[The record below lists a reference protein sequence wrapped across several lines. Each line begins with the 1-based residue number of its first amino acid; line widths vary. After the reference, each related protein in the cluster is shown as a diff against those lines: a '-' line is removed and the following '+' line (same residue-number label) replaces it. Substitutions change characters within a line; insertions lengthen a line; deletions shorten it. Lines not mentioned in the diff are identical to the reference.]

1 MSRPYVT
8 VVVVSHDGARWL
20 GETLRGL
27 LGQSR
32 RPDRVVG
39 VDNGSRDGS
48 ADLLTEAL
56 GPGNVRRLPRS
67 TGFGEAVAEALS
79 DLPAVEDEWVW
90 LLHDDCAP
98 DWRALEALLYAAG
111 QDRKAAVLG
120 PKLRDWLDRRRLL
133 EIGVTVGLTGRRD
146 TGLEP
151 HEFDQ
156 GQHDGT
162 REALSVSTAGMLIR
176 RDVWEAAGGLDPF
189 FPLFRDDLDLC
200 WRVRNAGHRVLAV
213 TDAVAWHAEAAARRR
228 RRITVS
234 GDHPRRLD
242 RRNAIFVVM
251 ANLPFRTMLWALVRN
266 VLGSFVRTSLF
277 LVGKQP
283 ANALD
288 ELVAL
293 GSILIHPLRLLRAR
307 RARRAGR
314 KKGYARV
321 RLLLTPRGSGL
332 RRLVDMVRGFL
343 SGDRPV
349 ESAGRHHHA
358 AAPGKPEDPD
368 ELPPEDRGA
377 VKRFLGRPG
386 VLLVLALTLVTL
398 VASRSLL
405 GGDRLGGGALVPVT
419 GSAADLWAFYT
430 GGSAGWAPPYVA
442 VLAALS
448 LPAFGQ
454 TGPVVSALLLGAVPL
469 AGASA
474 YLATRRLTT
483 LPDLPPFLRRPNHPT
498 GRPPFLRRS
507 KHPPSDRSPA
517 ADGPSGRDPFSSS
530 GRSAVA
536 DAFSGR
542 DPLSSSGRSPVAD
555 GSSGRDPVS
564 PWGRSPVGDGSSGPD
579 FASSSGRSPAGD
591 GSSGPDFASSSG
603 RSPAGDGSSG
613 PDFISSSGRSPAAE
627 GSSGFDLASPSD
639 RALAASG
646 SSRRG
651 LSSTLDVT
659 SAAGRPAGA
668 EPGRRRR
675 GRRGAAVDTGSG
687 AQDEGSAAAS
697 PAGRRA
703 GRATATGAAGR
714 AADSAAGWGEGAVT
728 RTGVAVRVWVAAT
741 YALLPV
747 VTGAVAAGRL
757 GTAVVHVLLPAYA
770 VLGGHLLFGDP
781 RRSRRAAWGLG
792 LLLAVG
798 TAFVPLVYVLV
809 AVLGG
814 AAAWLLRGARPG
826 VLTSAGIAL
835 AVPVALLLPWLV
847 DQALDPGRL
856 LLEAGLH
863 GPALS
868 DARLGPESLLA
879 LNPGGPG
886 VPPFWVTA
894 GLVAAG
900 LAALLARRRRRAVAA
915 GWAAALFAM
924 LVAVV
929 IARITVSGAT
939 AWPGVPLALA
949 AAALIVL
956 AGLSAPGLAALGAAG
971 GVRRMAAVL
980 VAAVAISAPLLAAGH
995 WVVQGVRGPL
1005 RSDVPDPTPPLA
1017 AIHAR
1022 PGERILLVN
1031 GSEFTLLPG
1040 RAPLLGEAELP
1051 ADPEARARVRTAAE
1065 GLVGGRG
1072 GTDAATLAQQGVAMV
1087 AIAPPVP
1094 AGLAETLD
1102 SQPSLQRMSL
1112 SEAGGLWRVAET
1124 VTPVQPP
1131 PAHFLHTPWL
1141 WLQGAMVLAV
1151 LLLAAPGRRDPATDP
1166 EPSHPSPVL
1175 AGAR

>member
-483 LPDLPPFLRRPNHPT
+483 LPDLPPFLRRSKHPPT
-498 GRPPFLRRS
+498 GRPS
-507 KHPPSDRSPA
+507 SSDRSPA

-530 GRSAVA
+530 GRSAIA

-542 DPLSSSGRSPVAD
+542 H
-555 GSSGRDPVS
+555 PVS
-564 PWGRSPVGDGSSGPD
+564 PWGRSSVGDGSSGPD
-579 FASSSGRSPAGD
+579 FASSSGRSPT
-591 GSSGPDFASSSG
+591 
-603 RSPAGDGSSG
+603 GDGSSG

-659 SAAGRPAGA
+659 PAAGRPSGA

-675 GRRGAAVDTGSG
+675 GRRGAAVDTGTG
-687 AQDEGSAAAS
+687 EQVEGSAAAS

-703 GRATATGAAGR
+703 GRATASGAAGM
-714 AADSAAGWGEGAVT
+714 AADSAVGWGEGAVT

-814 AAAWLLRGARPG
+814 AAAWLLRRARPG

-929 IARITVSGAT
+929 IARITVSGAA

-956 AGLSAPGLAALGAAG
+956 AGLSAPGLAALVAAG

-980 VAAVAISAPLLAAGH
+980 VAAVAISTPLLAAGH

-1072 GTDAATLAQQGVAMV
+1072 GTDAATLAQQGVAVV

-1166 EPSHPSPVL
+1166 EPSQPSPVL

>member
-1 MSRPYVT
+1 
-8 VVVVSHDGARWL
+8 
-20 GETLRGL
+20 
-27 LGQSR
+27 
-32 RPDRVVG
+32 
-39 VDNGSRDGS
+39 
-48 ADLLTEAL
+48 
-56 GPGNVRRLPRS
+56 
-67 TGFGEAVAEALS
+67 
-79 DLPAVEDEWVW
+79 
-90 LLHDDCAP
+90 
-98 DWRALEALLYAAG
+98 
-111 QDRKAAVLG
+111 
-120 PKLRDWLDRRRLL
+120 
-133 EIGVTVGLTGRRD
+133 
-146 TGLEP
+146 
-151 HEFDQ
+151 
-156 GQHDGT
+156 
-162 REALSVSTAGMLIR
+162 
-176 RDVWEAAGGLDPF
+176 
-189 FPLFRDDLDLC
+189 
-200 WRVRNAGHRVLAV
+200 
-213 TDAVAWHAEAAARRR
+213 
-228 RRITVS
+228 
-234 GDHPRRLD
+234 
-242 RRNAIFVVM
+242 
-251 ANLPFRTMLWALVRN
+251 
-266 VLGSFVRTSLF
+266 

-332 RRLVDMVRGFL
+332 RRLVDMARGFL

-386 VLLVLALTLVTL
+386 VLLVLALSLVTL

-483 LPDLPPFLRRPNHPT
+483 LPDLPPFLRRSNHPPT

-507 KHPPSDRSPA
+507 KHPPSDRPSSSDRSPA
-517 ADGPSGRDPFSSS
+517 ADGPSGRDPVSSS

-542 DPLSSSGRSPVAD
+542 DFASSSGRSPAE
-555 GSSGRDPVS
+555 
-564 PWGRSPVGDGSSGPD
+564 DGSSGPD
-579 FASSSGRSPAGD
+579 FASFSGRSPVAD
-591 GSSGPDFASSSG
+591 
-603 RSPAGDGSSG
+603 
-613 PDFISSSGRSPAAE
+613 

-639 RALAASG
+639 RALAASA

-659 SAAGRPAGA
+659 SAAGRPSGTA

-675 GRRGAAVDTGSG
+675 GGRRGGAAVDTG
-687 AQDEGSAAAS
+687 AEGPATDSA
-697 PAGRRA
+697 AGRRA
-703 GRATATGAAGR
+703 GRAAASGATGRAGQ

-728 RTGVAVRVWVAAT
+728 RTGVAVRVWVAGT

-814 AAAWLLRGARPG
+814 AAAWLLRGARSG

-939 AWPGVPLALA
+939 AWPSVPLALA

-956 AGLSAPGLAALGAAG
+956 TGLSAPGLAALVAAG

-980 VAAVAISAPLLAAGH
+980 VAAVAISTPLLAAGH

-1166 EPSHPSPVL
+1166 EPSQPSPAL